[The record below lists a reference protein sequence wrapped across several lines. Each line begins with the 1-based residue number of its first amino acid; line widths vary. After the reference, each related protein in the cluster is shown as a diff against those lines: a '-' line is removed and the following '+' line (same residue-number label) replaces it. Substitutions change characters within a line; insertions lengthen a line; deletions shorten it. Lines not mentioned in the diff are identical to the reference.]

1 MLKTQVTDLKSHL
14 LSFFLSSFWYSVFGI
29 VVCLLLVII
38 AAGLSHRQSLSNNS
52 PHASAMSLMPMN
64 VADLESSSFNPPH
77 WQKITASSSAD
88 VLITQSLIFTLD
100 GRPTT
105 SLEPGQEYYQ
115 VDRWRFENFIPKTL
129 DDLVLLQ
136 LPETTLQPLS
146 DNAAF
151 VVLAAPWKV
160 PADIDGEL
168 VYQVD
173 SWNGDDV
180 PAGEFINGT
189 ATVWILPWEQKG
201 WRDENRRAR

>member
-1 MLKTQVTDLKSHL
+1 MLKTQAIGLKSRL
-14 LSFFLSSFWYSVFGI
+14 LDFFLSSFWYSCFGI

-38 AAGLSHRQSLSNNS
+38 AAGLSHRQSLTQHSS
-52 PHASAMSLMPMN
+52 PFVASSLMPMN

-88 VLITQSLIFTLD
+88 VLISQSLIFTTD
-100 GRPTT
+100 GRPVT
-105 SLEPGQEYYQ
+105 SLDPGQEYYQ
-115 VDRWRFENFIPKTL
+115 VDRWRFENFVPKTL
-129 DDLVLLQ
+129 DDLLLLQ

-146 DNAAF
+146 ENAAF

-201 WRDENRRAR
+201 WRDENRRSH